1 MLPSYIMAAATSRT
15 QVLKSHFAQPEAIL
29 RPVITYINGDVA
41 WLVSFPRPTSAKSA
55 NGRVY
60 YHATTDPW
68 FGQPARVL
76 TSLLLEM
83 KLGQDP
89 GLPSRAALDAAI
101 VEIELAAGNSL
112 VPTNADPAVDAI
124 FVTGMAEHCHKE
136 SLLQFSTSTPVF
148 AVAAAASSIA
158 SWGHFKIVVTM
169 SSCDPSKTPWKEGHP
184 GSPLPAW
191 LTAFPPAV
199 TRLNN
204 FGLALITSASH
215 SENELI
221 LMAPHGISANEA
233 SIKGLATSVKMLAL
247 VAPLKDGYAF
257 GVQTVLGVKDGLAIG
272 QTAGT
277 QYYVRSGDFVSL
289 KYRGFIGWFVSDV
302 PRDLQWGLDELRKE
316 LGPGKAIE
324 QPTMVEVENGESYVF
339 V

>member
-1 MLPSYIMAAATSRT
+1 MAATTSRT
-15 QVLKSHFAQPEAIL
+15 RVLKSHLAQSEAIL

-41 WLVSFPRPTSAKSA
+41 WLVSFPRPTSDKSA
-55 NGRVY
+55 NAKVY
-60 YHATTDPW
+60 YHAVIDPW

-83 KLGQDP
+83 NLGRDP
-89 GLPSRAALDAAI
+89 GLSSRTALDAAI
-101 VEIELAAGNSL
+101 VEIEFAAGNSL

-124 FVTGMAEHCHKE
+124 FITAIAEHCHKE

-148 AVAAAASSIA
+148 AVAAAASSIV
-158 SWGHFKIVVTM
+158 SWGHFNTVVTM

-204 FGLALITSASH
+204 FGLALITSGSD
-215 SENELI
+215 SESELI
-221 LMAPHGISANEA
+221 LMAPHGISADEA
-233 SIKGLATSVKMLAL
+233 SIKGFATTVKVLAL
-247 VAPLKDGYAF
+247 VAPLKDGYTF

-272 QTAGT
+272 QTVGT

-289 KYRGFIGWFVSDV
+289 KYKGFIGWFVNDV
-302 PRDLQWGLDELRKE
+302 PRDLQWGLDELGKE
-316 LGPGKAIE
+316 LGPGKVIE
-324 QPTMVEVENGESYVF
+324 QPTMVEVKNGESYVF